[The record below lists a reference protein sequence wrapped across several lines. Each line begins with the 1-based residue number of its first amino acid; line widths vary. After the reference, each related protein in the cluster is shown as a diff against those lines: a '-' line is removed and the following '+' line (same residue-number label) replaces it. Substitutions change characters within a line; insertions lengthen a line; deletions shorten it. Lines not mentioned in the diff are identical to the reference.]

1 MISKILHT
9 IDKIFP
15 PQPVYAHCDIP
26 CGIYDPYNAQV
37 ASHTVIRMT
46 KMLQELKPSSAEPP
60 FEERRNIIHQIS
72 RLSGVKEEHAELVKH
87 EVRIIWGDFFKP
99 EHIERFPD
107 LHELIFNIMKLA
119 SKTKQGVDLDA
130 ANELLSKVQEFAEVF
145 WKAKGLEPTRIKSSY
160 PTEGEM
166 VSHK

>member
-1 MISKILHT
+1 MISKILRT
-9 IDKIFP
+9 VDNFFP
-15 PQPVYAHCDIP
+15 PKKVYAHCDIP

-37 ASHTVIRMT
+37 AAHTVIRMT

-72 RLSGVKEEHAELVKH
+72 RLTKVKEEHAELVKH

-99 EHIERFPD
+99 EHIEKFPD

-119 SKTKQGVDLDA
+119 SKTKQEVSLEA
-130 ANELLSKVQEFAEVF
+130 ANELLSKVQEFAEMF
-145 WKAKGLEPTRIKSSY
+145 WKAKGLTPVRIKSAY
-160 PTEGEM
+160 PTEGEI
-166 VSHK
+166 VTHQ